1 MKLKAY
7 QVAEIVSGNVEGN
20 DQVLIDSLA
29 KIENGKEGS
38 LSFLGNPKYNKF
50 INSSKSSIVIVNKSF
65 VSDQN
70 LTKTLIRV
78 EIQMKHFLNY

>member
-38 LSFLGNPKYNKF
+38 LSFLGNTKYNKN
-50 INSSKSSIVIVNKSF
+50 INSSNFIMLFIYNQKGM
-65 VSDQN
+65 
-70 LTKTLIRV
+70 LL
-78 EIQMKHFLNY
+78 LN